1 MKRILL
7 VAGTAMVIASCGGAN
22 DGDATTDTTSM
33 PIDTALMN
41 NNPNASNINTNTGS
55 YPQDSSAQSDVR
67 SSSASDPKSRNTTS
81 GSQRQDSGRT
91 NGGKQ

>member
-1 MKRILL
+1 MKRILFA
-7 VAGTAMVIASCGGAN
+7 AGTAILIASCGGAN

-33 PIDTALMN
+33 PIDTGMMN
-41 NNPNASNINTNTGS
+41 NNPNTSNINTNTGS

-67 SSSASDPKSRNTTS
+67 SSSASDPKSRNSTT
-81 GSQRQDSGRT
+81 GSQKQDSGRT